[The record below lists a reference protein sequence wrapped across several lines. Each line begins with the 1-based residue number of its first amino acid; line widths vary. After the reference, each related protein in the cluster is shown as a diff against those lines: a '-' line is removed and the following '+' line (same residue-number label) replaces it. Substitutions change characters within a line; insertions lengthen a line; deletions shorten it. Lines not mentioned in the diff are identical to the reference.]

1 MNHSYTLALLAL
13 LTLTA
18 TAQNIVLASPAS
30 SATVVSPVEKTAILE
45 SSKKVNR

>member
-1 MNHSYTLALLAL
+1 MTHSYTLALLAL

-30 SATVVSPVEKTAILE
+30 STVVSPVEKTAILE
-45 SSKKVNR
+45 SSEKVNR